1 MIRRLSLLL
10 RLPVLLACLLILAPA
25 ATAAEASR
33 EVPIRVDPEVKS
45 MGINA
50 ANATTLEKGAK
61 GNPGP
66 GPAVV
71 VFVSFEQSFYGDLHL
86 RGYTKDNTE
95 IARSATLAI
104 NKNPE
109 AGGHITF
116 AFDAP
121 TRLAK
126 VSHFV
131 LMGEKRSGP
140 PPRHA
145 PRRESIGEETK
156 SIVKELLQ

>member
-1 MIRRLSLLL
+1 MIRRLNLFLC
-10 RLPVLLACLLILAPA
+10 LPVLLACLLVLASPA
-25 ATAAEASR
+25 AAAESSR
-33 EVPIRVDPEVKS
+33 EVPIRVEPELKS
-45 MGINA
+45 LGINA
-50 ANATTLEKGAK
+50 TNATTLEKGAK

-71 VFVSFEQSFYGDLHL
+71 AFVSFEQSFYGDLHL

-95 IARSATLAI
+95 IARSAILTM

-121 TRLAK
+121 TKLAK

-131 LMGEKRSGP
+131 LMGEKRQGP
-140 PPRHA
+140 PPRPA